1 MADKELML
9 MVSKIFKMYSERVAK
24 ELVKNPAPEN
34 MDDFSIESAGSIMM
48 AFCMMGFC
56 EGDTEKEVAD
66 RIYKTFKGEG
76 KDFENALKAMII
88 TGPTSGIVH

>member
-1 MADKELML
+1 

-24 ELVKNPAPEN
+24 ELIKNPVPEN
-34 MDDFSIESAGSIMM
+34 LDDMSIESAGSIMM

-66 RIYKTFKGEG
+66 RIYKTLKGEG
-76 KDFENALKAMII
+76 KDYENALKAMIM
-88 TGPTSGIVH
+88 TGSTSGIVH